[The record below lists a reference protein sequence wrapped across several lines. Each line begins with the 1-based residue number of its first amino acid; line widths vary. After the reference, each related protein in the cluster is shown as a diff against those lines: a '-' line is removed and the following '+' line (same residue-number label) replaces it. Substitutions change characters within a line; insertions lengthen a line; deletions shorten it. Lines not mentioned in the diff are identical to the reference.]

1 MLSFDD
7 LEPHLHFS
15 NDTTY
20 LVNFWASWCTP
31 CVSELPAFESIREE
45 YRDEKLKVLQVSL
58 DFPGQVDTR
67 LMPFLEKNGIRSEV
81 LVLDYPDAK
90 GFIVVFTCNGCPYAR
105 AYQDRII
112 ALDKKYKSRGY
123 PVIAI
128 NPNDTG
134 LKPEDNLEAMKERA
148 KEKGY
153 TFPYLKDEKY
163 DVFKEYGATRT
174 PHIFVLTKR
183 GSDLVVSYIGTV
195 DDNYQDPAAVKEP
208 YLANALNALLADREP
223 DPSFTKAIGCTIKQ
237 Q

>member
-1 MLSFDD
+1 MKKIIISLALS
-7 LEPHLHFS
+7 
-15 NDTTY
+15 
-20 LVNFWASWCTP
+20 LVTMPFILAGGYNVGDKAADFK
-31 CVSELPAFESIREE
+31 LPNIDGK
-45 YRDEKLKVLQVSL
+45 YVSL
-58 DFPGQVDTR
+58 
-67 LMPFLEKNGIRSEV
+67 S
-81 LVLDYPDAK
+81 DYPDAK

>member
-1 MLSFDD
+1 MKKIIISLALS
-7 LEPHLHFS
+7 
-15 NDTTY
+15 
-20 LVNFWASWCTP
+20 LVTMPFILAGGYNVGDKAADFK
-31 CVSELPAFESIREE
+31 LPNIDGK
-45 YRDEKLKVLQVSL
+45 YVSL
-58 DFPGQVDTR
+58 
-67 LMPFLEKNGIRSEV
+67 S
-81 LVLDYPDAK
+81 DYPDAK

-195 DDNYQDPAAVKEP
+195 DDNYQDPAAVKEH